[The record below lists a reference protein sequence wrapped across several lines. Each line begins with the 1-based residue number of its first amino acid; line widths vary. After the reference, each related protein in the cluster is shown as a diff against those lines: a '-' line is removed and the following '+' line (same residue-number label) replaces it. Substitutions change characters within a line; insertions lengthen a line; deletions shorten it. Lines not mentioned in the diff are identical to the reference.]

1 MGHTMFAGILA
12 VLLLVTTAATAEP
25 LDVLSWNI
33 ESGGSDPAII
43 AKQLQELP
51 GFDAYCFQEVRA
63 KDAGRYAAAIRKQHG
78 KAYKYV
84 LGSFGGGDRLMI
96 VFDESRFTLLDVREL
111 FQVGEYRLND
121 WNHRPPLVL
130 HLKDKSNG
138 VEFYL
143 LTVHLARKNA
153 KLRMEQA
160 KGLQEWAR
168 DLKQPAIAIGD
179 FNFDYNFGADVAEAD
194 ELNKAGQQFVADDGN
209 RWQWV
214 APAIPKDT
222 NWSDRNRD
230 GVDDYPDSMLDLSF
244 IAVPGP
250 LAAREALVH
259 PSGWIPS
266 TDADV
271 IVRDGDFPDTKAT
284 SDHRPVTLSLD
295 WVRVPK

>member
-1 MGHTMFAGILA
+1 MLTRSIA
-12 VLLLVTTAATAEP
+12 VLLLLTTTAAAAP
-25 LDVLSWNI
+25 LDVISWNV
-33 ESGGSDPAII
+33 EGDGADPAII
-43 AKQLQELP
+43 SKQLQELP
-51 GFDAYCFQEVRA
+51 RYDAYCLQEVRQR
-63 KDAGRYAAAIRKQHG
+63 DAGRLAAAIREKHG

-84 LGSFGGGDRLMI
+84 LGSFGGGDRLLI
-96 VFDESRFTLLDVREL
+96 VFDEARLTLLDVREL

-130 HLKDKSNG
+130 HLRDKTNG
-138 VEFYL
+138 VKFYL
-143 LTVHLARKNA
+143 LTVHLARGNA
-153 KLRMEQA
+153 NLRLEQA

-168 DLKQPAIAIGD
+168 DLEQPAIAIGD
-179 FNFDYNFGADVAEAD
+179 FNFDYNYNTEDESN
-194 ELNKAGQQFVADDGN
+194 ELNQAGQKFVTDEAN

-214 APAIPKDT
+214 SPAIPKDT
-222 NWSDRNRD
+222 NWSDSNRD

-250 LAAREALVH
+250 VDPREAILH

-284 SDHRPVTLSLD
+284 SDHRPITLTLD
-295 WVRVPK
+295 WVKVPDR